1 MRLIAA
7 EAIALIN
14 LTLIGNICLDCIL
27 PYNHYFSFQSLVCHP
42 CTFPVK
48 SAQAGCGIYI
58 NFRLTLCQCNMIV
71 LSIYLSIV
79 LAPLFIQFAFAY
91 ANFFTHLQSKSCSHF
106 HVFTL
111 HFFTNLEWHT
121 QAFVQCKLQNE
132 AIWNR
137 PVIFNMLSSD
147 SCEKERH
154 WAFYF

>member
-71 LSIYLSIV
+71 LSIYLSIYCSSS
-79 LAPLFIQFAFAY
+79 FIHSVCICLCKLLHTPSVKKLLPFSCFHFAFLHQPGM
-91 ANFFTHLQSKSCSHF
+91 THTGFCAMQIAK
-106 HVFTL
+106 
-111 HFFTNLEWHT
+111 
-121 QAFVQCKLQNE
+121 
-132 AIWNR
+132 
-137 PVIFNMLSSD
+137 
-147 SCEKERH
+147 
-154 WAFYF
+154 